1 MSHISKIFA
10 VSLAVVASVFL
21 AGCSSISKDLEY
33 FQGIDDVDL
42 SHTQGLYDARIMPK
56 DEITINVK
64 TSDAEI
70 SRQFSLYTNSSNS
83 GINGGGYSHNLP
95 YLVENDGTIN
105 FPLVGRIKVDG
116 LTKRQCEDRI
126 TELIKPYLAQGETPV
141 ITVNMSNY
149 QVVFMGEVRSPGI
162 KRTTNNKMTLVEGLA
177 MAGDFT
183 EYGRKDNVL
192 IIREDAKGVKSTIRI
207 NLNDPNFLNSP
218 YYYLQQNDIVYVT
231 PMKLKGKSL
240 DFRAHSTFVMMT
252 LGFITSLS
260 SLAIGLFKK

>member
-1 MSHISKIFA
+1 MGRISKIFA
-10 VSLAVVASVFL
+10 VSLFVVASAFL
-21 AGCSSISKDLEY
+21 TGCSSISKDLEY
-33 FQGIDDVDL
+33 FQGIDNIDL

-83 GINGGGYSHNLP
+83 MGGGSNGYNMP

-116 LTKRQCEDRI
+116 LTKRECEDKI
-126 TELIKPYLAQGETPV
+126 AALIKPYLAQGESPV
-141 ITVNMSNY
+141 VTVNMSNY

-207 NLNDPNFLNSP
+207 DLNDPNFLNSP

-231 PMKLKGKSL
+231 PLKLKGKSL

-260 SLAIGLFKK
+260 SLAIGLFRK

>member
-1 MSHISKIFA
+1 MNRILKIFA
-10 VSLAVVASVFL
+10 VSLAVVASVL
-21 AGCSSISKDLEY
+21 LTGCSSISKDLQY
-33 FQGIDDVDL
+33 FQGIDDIDL

-64 TSDAEI
+64 TSDSEI

-83 GINGGGYSHNLP
+83 MGGGSNGYNMP

-116 LTKRQCEDRI
+116 LTKRQCEDKI
-126 TELIKPYLAQGETPV
+126 AGLIKPYLAQGEIPV
-141 ITVNMSNY
+141 ITVHLSNY

-162 KRTTNNKMTLVEGLA
+162 KRTTNNKMTLIEGLA

-192 IIREDAKGVKSTIRI
+192 IIREDAQGVKSTIRI

-231 PMKLKGKSL
+231 PLKLKGKSL